1 MTQQIT
7 TPFSNAQLELL
18 KLFSNDLKDNEL
30 KELKEILL
38 KFKFNRVTKMVDEI
52 WDEKG
57 WTEETMN
64 EFLNTHMRTPYKAK
78 EQHDKYNSIEK

>member
-1 MTQQIT
+1 MTTSIS

-18 KLFSNDLKDNEL
+18 KLFSNDLKDVELQEL
-30 KELKEILL
+30 KKILL
-38 KFKFNRVTKMVDEI
+38 EFKFQRVTKMVDEI

-78 EQHDKYNSIEK
+78 EQNDKFNS

>member
-1 MTQQIT
+1 MTTSIS

-18 KLFSNDLKDNEL
+18 KLFSNDLKDVELQEL
-30 KELKEILL
+30 KKILL
-38 KFKFNRVTKMVDEI
+38 EFKFQRVTKMVDEI

-78 EQHDKYNSIEK
+78 EQHDKFNS

>member
-1 MTQQIT
+1 MTTQIT

-18 KLFSNDLKDNEL
+18 KLFSNDLKEQELQEL
-30 KELKEILL
+30 KQILL
-38 KFKFNRVTKMVDEI
+38 TFKFKRVTKMVDEI

-57 WTEETMN
+57 WTEETMT

-78 EQHDKYNSIEK
+78 EQHDKHNSTEK